1 MRRNM
6 FKLVA
11 VVVFTTLAA
20 TSSFAQVSAS
30 ATATASIIAP
40 LTITESANMNFGTLI
55 PSTTAG
61 TVVLSPAGALT
72 PTNVTPSGSGVTAA
86 SFAITGTGSL
96 TFSITL
102 PADGY
107 QITSGA
113 NNMVL
118 NSFSSS
124 LGASGSLSG
133 GTATLNVGA
142 TLVVGA
148 SQASGTYT
156 NGTGF
161 QVTVNYN

>member
-1 MRRNM
+1 M
-6 FKLVA
+6 FKLAV
-11 VVVFTTLAA
+11 VVVFTTLAV

-30 ATATASIIAP
+30 ATASANIIAP

-55 PSTTAG
+55 PSSTAG

-107 QITSGA
+107 TITSSS
-113 NNMVL
+113 NTMTL
-118 NSFSSS
+118 SSFSSS
-124 LGASGSLSG
+124 LGASGTLSSG
-133 GTATLNVGA
+133 AATLNVGA
-142 TLVVGA
+142 TLAVGA
-148 SQASGTYT
+148 NQAAGSYT